1 MAIIDSKLFLSN
13 TPQAL
18 TASAASEDV
27 IDLGEAQTL
36 GIGGGTPVRLVVEVG
51 TELDSAADGATLTIA
66 VVDDTALPIDGSS
79 NVIVQSEAIPEASL
93 VAGYRKEL
101 VIPEEPHGRYL
112 GVYYTVGEEDFTSGT
127 VYAWIEAL

>member
-27 IDLGEAQTL
+27 IDLGEAQDL
-36 GIGGGTPVRLVVEVG
+36 GIGGGNQVRLVVEAG
-51 TELDSAADGATLTIA
+51 EDFDSSGDAATLTIS

-79 NVIVQSEAIPEASL
+79 TVIVQSEAIPEASL
-93 VAGYRKEL
+93 TKGYRKEL

-112 GVYYTVGEEDFTSGT
+112 GVYYTVGTENFTAGT
-127 VYAWIEAL
+127 VYAWLEAL